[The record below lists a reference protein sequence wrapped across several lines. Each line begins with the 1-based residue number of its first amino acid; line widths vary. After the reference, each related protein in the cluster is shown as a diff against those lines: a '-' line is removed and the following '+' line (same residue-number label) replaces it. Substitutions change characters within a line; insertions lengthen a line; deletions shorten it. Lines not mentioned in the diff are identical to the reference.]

1 MQEMIVEALKKS
13 KIFSVLTEEEL
24 KEISPLFETLEF
36 KNDEYIFNE
45 GDESRW
51 LYIVSRA
58 RVKMAKHS
66 LSGKDMIVEI
76 KSPGGMFCCSAVL
89 DNKPYPESAQ
99 AMDHVSVIRIN
110 RQNLQKLIESYPVL
124 NLQIAQY
131 ASNKLRDA
139 YNMMK
144 NIATEK
150 VEKRI
155 ASVLLKLA
163 EKSVPE
169 KSGYVKID
177 FSITRQEIAEMVG
190 VTVETCIR
198 TIREFQKQGLVK
210 TAGRRILI
218 KPEALQIIVNEYD
231 GV

>member
-1 MQEMIVEALKKS
+1 MRKMIVETLKKS

-24 KEISPLFETLEF
+24 DEISQFFETLDF

-45 GDESRW
+45 GDESKW

-89 DNKPYPESAQ
+89 DEKPYPESAQ

-110 RQNLQKLIESYPVL
+110 RQNLQKLKESYPVL

-150 VEKRI
+150 VEMRI

-169 KSGYVKID
+169 NNGFMKID

-190 VTVETCIR
+190 TTVETCIR
-198 TIREFQKQGLVK
+198 TIRDFEKQGRVK
-210 TAGRRILI
+210 TEGRKILI
-218 KPEALQIIVNEYD
+218 KPEELQKIVNENID
-231 GV
+231 I